1 MQSEKLLEVK
11 MPNKDIRTEKGYG
24 FISDDGKQYLVR
36 CHECGRE
43 NYAPLVASGCCAWC
57 GYDSNAKAEGK

>member
-1 MQSEKLLEVK
+1 